1 MSRVMV
7 KGLET
12 NRQRKL
18 AKRSKGE
25 KKAKVS
31 KDNSL
36 GRAYIVSLAR
46 KNDWRNNN
54 DNGDCLVFE
63 NKTGVKLHFRKG
75 SDGRF
80 GSSSGGGLV
89 GWESSSS
96 SSSKKK
102 STMIWR
108 SIMWSQVGALF
119 SDSSLNTFVGGVDKH
134 KSTVDI
140 DDVISRIRKI

>member
-1 MSRVMV
+1 MV

-96 SSSKKK
+96 SSSSKKK

-119 SDSSLNTFVGGVDKH
+119 SD
-134 KSTVDI
+134 
-140 DDVISRIRKI
+140 R

>member
-1 MSRVMV
+1 MV
-7 KGLET
+7 KGNPLNPLET

-46 KNDWRNNN
+46 KHDWRNNN

-80 GSSSGGGLV
+80 GSSSGGGIV

-96 SSSKKK
+96 SSKRK

-119 SDSSLNTFVGGVDKH
+119 SD
-134 KSTVDI
+134 
-140 DDVISRIRKI
+140 R